1 MKLKDTVTGMV
12 SDNYKE
18 RLQAEF
24 DQTIIRYYA
33 LQTDLT
39 EMGERRNLADLK
51 KIEVYRKQCS
61 ILEEYIRVLQERAG
75 VENIQL
81 SMTSVIER

>member
-1 MKLKDTVTGMV
+1 MKLKDTVAGMV

-61 ILEEYIRVLQERAG
+61 ILEEYIRVLQERAD

-81 SMTSVIER
+81 SMTSIIER